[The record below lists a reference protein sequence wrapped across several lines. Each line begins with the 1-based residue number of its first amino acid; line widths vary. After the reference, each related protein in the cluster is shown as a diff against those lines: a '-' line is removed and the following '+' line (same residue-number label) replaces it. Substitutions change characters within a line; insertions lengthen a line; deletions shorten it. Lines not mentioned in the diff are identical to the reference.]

1 MVPVIQTWNLAG
13 IKPSLNKRNL
23 VNCQPY
29 FYKEKAHMTN
39 AVEIKNLCK
48 DYDKIVA
55 LNNIT
60 LNVQEGTIYGLIGPN
75 GAGKTTLIKAL
86 VGALKATT
94 GSVSVLG
101 LDPLRDKWKLRRQIG
116 YMPQTPAL
124 YDDLSAK
131 KNILFFGSAQ
141 SITGLEKKTN
151 DILEFAELTNRA
163 NDLVRTFSGG
173 MKKRVSLCC
182 ALVHQPKI
190 VFLDEPTAAIDPH
203 LKLQSWKLFRKLAND
218 GVTLFISTHLMEEA
232 LLCDKVAILRSGEIL
247 IVDTPQKIL
256 ERGKTT
262 LTISENGESKESIIN
277 STPDSLAKELQRF
290 GLKQDIT
297 SINLRPD
304 TIENIVLRIIN
315 EEEKQEKK

>member
-1 MVPVIQTWNLAG
+1 MP
-13 IKPSLNKRNL
+13 
-23 VNCQPY
+23 
-29 FYKEKAHMTN
+29 N

-48 DYDKIVA
+48 DYDKLVA
-55 LNNIT
+55 LNNVT
-60 LNVQEGTIYGLIGPN
+60 LNVQEGTIYGLVGPN

-86 VGALKATT
+86 VGALKPTT

-101 LDPLRDKWKLRRQIG
+101 SDPLQNKWKLRKQIG
-116 YMPQTPAL
+116 YMPQIPAL

-131 KNILFFGSAQ
+131 KNVLFFGSAQ
-141 SITGLEKKTN
+141 RSNDLEKKTN
-151 DILEFAELTNRA
+151 EILKFAELTNRA

-218 GVTLFISTHLMEEA
+218 GVTLFVSTHLMEEA
-232 LLCDKVAILRSGEIL
+232 LLCDKVAILRNGEIL

-262 LTISENGESKESIIN
+262 LTIYENGEAKENIID
-277 STPDSLAKELQRF
+277 STPDSLAKELQKF
-290 GLKQDIT
+290 GLKEDIT
-297 SINLRPD
+297 SVILRPD
-304 TIENIVLRIIN
+304 SIENIVLAIIN
-315 EEEKQEKK
+315 EDENQQQK